1 MLDTNVELKRLEAG
15 VDTMANKQLLQD
27 IYAEISKG
35 NLQPLLDSM
44 ADDIQW
50 TIIGST
56 ALSGTSRGKQE
67 VIDKLL
73 RPIRARLADGPIVFQ
88 PDRFIA
94 EGEYVV
100 MQARG
105 RATALSGKPY
115 NNTYCIVCRIVDGKV
130 KEMIDYVDTELIT
143 SALGALA

>member
-1 MLDTNVELKRLEAG
+1 MRLME
-15 VDTMANKQLLQD
+15 TANKQLLRHV
-27 IYAEISKG
+27 YAEVSKG
-35 NLQPLLDSM
+35 NAQPLLDSL
-44 ADDIQW
+44 ADDVQW

-73 RPIRARLADGPIVFQ
+73 KPLRARLADGPIMFQ
-88 PDRFIA
+88 PERFIA

-100 MQARG
+100 MQAQG

-130 KEMIDYVDTELIT
+130 KEMVDYIDTELIT
-143 SALGALA
+143 SALGA

>member
-1 MLDTNVELKRLEAG
+1 MDT
-15 VDTMANKQLLQD
+15 TANKQLLQD
-27 IYAEISKG
+27 IYAQISRG

-56 ALSGTSRGKQE
+56 AVSGTSRGKQE

-73 RPIRARLADGPIVFQ
+73 KPVRARLADGPIVFQ
-88 PDRFIA
+88 PERFIA

-100 MQARG
+100 MQAKG
-105 RATALSGKPY
+105 RATARSGKPY

-143 SALGALA
+143 SALGA

>member
-1 MLDTNVELKRLEAG
+1 MET
-15 VDTMANKQLLQD
+15 ANKQLLRHV
-27 IYAEISKG
+27 YAEISKG
-35 NLQPLLDSM
+35 NVQPLLDSL
-44 ADDIQW
+44 ADDVEW

-67 VIDKLL
+67 VVDKLL
-73 RPIRARLADGPIVFQ
+73 KPIRARLADGPIVFQ
-88 PDRFIA
+88 PERFIA

-100 MQARG
+100 MQAQG

-130 KEMIDYVDTELIT
+130 KELVDYIDTELIT
-143 SALGALA
+143 TALGA

>member
-1 MLDTNVELKRLEAG
+1 MET
-15 VDTMANKQLLQD
+15 ANKQLLRHV
-27 IYAEISKG
+27 YAEISKG
-35 NLQPLLDSM
+35 NVQPLLDSL
-44 ADDIQW
+44 ADDVEW
-50 TIIGST
+50 TIIGNT

-73 RPIRARLADGPIVFQ
+73 KPIRARLADGPIVFQ
-88 PDRFIA
+88 PERFIA

-100 MQARG
+100 MQAEG

-130 KEMIDYVDTELIT
+130 KEMVDYIDTELIT
-143 SALGALA
+143 TALGV

>member
-1 MLDTNVELKRLEAG
+1 MET
-15 VDTMANKQLLQD
+15 ANKQLLRRV
-27 IYAEISKG
+27 YAEISKG
-35 NLQPLLDSM
+35 NVQPLLDSL
-44 ADDIQW
+44 ADDVEW

-73 RPIRARLADGPIVFQ
+73 KPIRARLADGPIVFQ
-88 PDRFIA
+88 PERFIA

-100 MQARG
+100 MQAKG

-130 KEMIDYVDTELIT
+130 KEMVDYVDTELIT
-143 SALGALA
+143 TALCA